1 MEQRF
6 YKKEIIMFC
15 ALCKTGIMK
24 PGQTTVTL
32 IRGETTVIIKEVPSL
47 VCDDCGEY
55 WLDMNTSKAVYKIAE
70 EAVKNGTEVEIR
82 RFIAA

>member
-1 MEQRF
+1 M
-6 YKKEIIMFC
+6 IC

-24 PGQTTVTL
+24 QGKTTVTL
-32 IRGETTVIIKEVPSL
+32 FRGETTIIIKGVPSL

-55 WLDMNTSKAVYKIAE
+55 WLDMDASKAVFQIAE
-70 EAVKNGTEVEIR
+70 EAVKNGTEIEIR

>member
-1 MEQRF
+1 MN
-6 YKKEIIMFC
+6 C

-24 PGQTTVTL
+24 SGNATVTL
-32 IRGETTVIIKEVPSL
+32 MRGESTIIIKGVPAL

-55 WLDMNTSKAVYKIAE
+55 WLDMDTSNAVFRIAE
-70 EAVKNGTEVEIR
+70 EAVKNGTEIEVR